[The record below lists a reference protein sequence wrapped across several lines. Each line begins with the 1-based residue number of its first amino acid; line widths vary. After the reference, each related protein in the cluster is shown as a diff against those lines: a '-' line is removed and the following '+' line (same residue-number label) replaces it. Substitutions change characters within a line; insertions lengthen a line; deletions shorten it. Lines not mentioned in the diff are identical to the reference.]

1 MALQNM
7 PVSRSK
13 RRCEPAMPEFETKEG
28 LPPLSN
34 ATVNLSVDWHFPV
47 GARPVLPLS
56 GTRLLTIEW
65 E

>member
-13 RRCEPAMPEFETKEG
+13 RRYEPSLPEFETKER

-34 ATVNLSVDWHFPV
+34 ATVDLSVHRHFPV
-47 GARPVLPLS
+47 APQAAFPLYGARP
-56 GTRLLTIEW
+56 LTIEW

>member
-13 RRCEPAMPEFETKEG
+13 RRYEPAMPEFETKERF
-28 LPPLSN
+28 PPLSN
-34 ATVNLSVDWHFPV
+34 ATVNLSVHRHFPV
-47 GARPVLPLS
+47 RARPVLPLS